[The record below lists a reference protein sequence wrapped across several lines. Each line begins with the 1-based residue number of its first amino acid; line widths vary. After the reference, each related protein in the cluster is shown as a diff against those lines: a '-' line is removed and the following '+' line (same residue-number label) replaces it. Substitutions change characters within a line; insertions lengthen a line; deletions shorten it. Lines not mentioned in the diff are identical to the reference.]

1 MVCNNLYLP
10 IIISLN
16 NFNFKPNP
24 NLSVDSMKPKVVL
37 RTSSLTETRD
47 FNINIIAEFT
57 KPVFDFGASTVEISG
72 GRLTRQV

>member
-1 MVCNNLYLP
+1 
-10 IIISLN
+10 
-16 NFNFKPNP
+16 
-24 NLSVDSMKPKVVL
+24 MKPKVVL

-57 KPVFDFGASTVEISG
+57 KPVFDFEPSIVEVSG